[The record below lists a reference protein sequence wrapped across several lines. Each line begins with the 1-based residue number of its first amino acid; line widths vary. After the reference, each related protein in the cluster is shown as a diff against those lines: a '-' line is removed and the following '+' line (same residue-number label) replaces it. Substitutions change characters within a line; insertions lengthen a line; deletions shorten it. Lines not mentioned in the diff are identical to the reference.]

1 MRSSF
6 TSRTGFALAKTPNY
20 RRQAQRRRWIV
31 VGAVLSLALASG
43 VIGSL
48 TTPKGEVLAR
58 STTGP
63 FSYFPH
69 S

>member
-6 TSRTGFALAKTPNY
+6 TSRDGFVLAKTPSA
-20 RRQAQRRRWIV
+20 RQIAARRRLLAACAIA
-31 VGAVLSLALASG
+31 GLALASG
-43 VIGSL
+43 VIGAL
-48 TTPKGEVLAR
+48 TAQPERAATAAA
-58 STTGP
+58 